1 MYIFARL
8 DKSVL
13 LNTCLFFTYFLM
25 LVWVNNS
32 YLYSLHHYMGAA
44 EKNFDFG
51 LCVYLLCLGFACAL
65 LCGGSIRR
73 PGDLLITLMVM
84 VLVPHALV
92 LNGANRFTP
101 DSSAWSGVS
110 LAVAMGVLLIGL
122 LNKIRFR
129 PLEDGQGASSGR
141 ALILLAAF
149 NLAVLAFIL
158 MKSIGYFSF
167 DFGGQYVRRL
177 IAREVFTAGSVSA
190 YLASIGTQAFFP
202 VLFAWGLYNRRPF
215 YILLGCLN
223 VLILWGAF
231 GQKYPFIVLGLIYGL
246 MLYFRRFGQIKLSWV
261 VTAMLLVLLAGVIE
275 YEAFGYSYLND
286 YLLRRAFI
294 VPSTLLGAVDQFVGQ
309 FGANV
314 YADTLLA
321 TLFGHGRGES
331 LTFQLGT
338 DIYDNPD
345 LNANVNFLAIAYMQL
360 GYWGVLI
367 ESLFVAGIVILMNF
381 LFSRYRAFM
390 AIPVAM
396 LFTTKILE
404 QSLLTVLLSSGV
416 FVMLMVLILMSVP
429 SGSSLRPRLRHKT

>member
-1 MYIFARL
+1 MYILARL

-13 LNTCLFFTYFLM
+13 LITWLFFAYFLV

-32 YLYSLHHYMGAA
+32 YLYPLYHYMGAA
-44 EKNFDFG
+44 ERDFSFG
-51 LCVYLLCLGFACAL
+51 LCVYLFCLGLACAL
-65 LCGGSIRR
+65 LCGDSIRR
-73 PGDLLITLMVM
+73 PGDLLVALIVM

-92 LNGANRFTP
+92 LNGANLFSP
-101 DSSAWSGVS
+101 NAEPWSGVS
-110 LAVAMGVLLIGL
+110 LAVASGVLLIGL
-122 LNKIRFR
+122 VNKIYFR
-129 PLEDGQGASSGR
+129 PCKDVQGVSGGR
-141 ALILLAAF
+141 ALVLLATL
-149 NLAVLAFIL
+149 NLAVLVFIL

-177 IAREVFTAGSVSA
+177 IAREVFAAGSVNA

-261 VTAMLLVLLAGVIE
+261 ITAMLLVLFVGAIE
-275 YEAFGYSYLND
+275 YEVFGYSYLND
-286 YLLRRAFI
+286 YLLRRVFI

-331 LTFQLGT
+331 LTFQLGAE
-338 DIYDNPD
+338 IYNNPD

-367 ESLFVAGIVILMNF
+367 ESLFIAGIVILMNF
-381 LFSRYRAFM
+381 LFSRYQALM
-390 AIPVAM
+390 AVPVAM
-396 LFTTKILE
+396 LLTTKILE
-404 QSLLTVLLSSGV
+404 QSLLTVMLGSGGG
-416 FVMLMVLILMSVP
+416 VMLMVLILMSLP
-429 SGSSLRPRLRHKT
+429 FGSSLRHKA

>member
-1 MYIFARL
+1 MYVLARL

-13 LNTCLFFTYFLM
+13 LNTWLFFAYFLV

-32 YLYSLHHYMGAA
+32 YLYPLYHYMGAA

-73 PGDLLITLMVM
+73 PGDLLVTLMVM
-84 VLVPHALV
+84 VLVPHAMV
-92 LNGANRFTP
+92 LNGANRFSP
-101 DSSAWSGVS
+101 DSTPWSGVS
-110 LAVAMGVLLIGL
+110 LAVASGVLLIGL
-122 LNKIRFR
+122 VNKVRFR
-129 PLEDGQGASSGR
+129 PREEGQGASGGR
-141 ALILLAAF
+141 ALVLLAAI
-149 NLAVLAFIL
+149 NVTVLAFIL
-158 MKSIGYFSF
+158 MKSIGHFSF

-177 IAREVFTAGSVSA
+177 IAREVFAAGSVNA

-202 VLFAWGLYNRRPF
+202 VLFAWGVYNRRPF
-215 YILLGCLN
+215 FILLGCLN

-246 MLYFRRFGQIKLSWV
+246 MLYFRRFGQIKVSWV
-261 VTAMLLVLLAGVIE
+261 ISAVLLVLLAGAIE

-309 FGANV
+309 FGVNF

-321 TLFGHGRGES
+321 SLFGHGRGES

-338 DIYDNPD
+338 EIYNNPD
-345 LNANVNFLAIAYMQL
+345 MNANVNFLAIAYMQL

-367 ESLFVAGIVILMNF
+367 ESLFVAGGVILMNF
-381 LFSRYRAFM
+381 LFSRYLAFM
-390 AIPVAM
+390 AVPVAM

-404 QSLLTVLLSSGV
+404 QSLLTVLLGSGV
-416 FVMLMVLILMSVP
+416 FVMLIVLLLMSLP
-429 SGSSLRPRLRHKT
+429 FGYSSRLKA

>member
-1 MYIFARL
+1 MYVLARL

-13 LNTCLFFTYFLM
+13 LNTWLFFAYFLV

-32 YLYSLHHYMGAA
+32 YLYPLYHYMGAA

-73 PGDLLITLMVM
+73 PGDLLVTLMVM
-84 VLVPHALV
+84 VLVPHAMV
-92 LNGANRFTP
+92 LNGANRFSP
-101 DSSAWSGVS
+101 DSTPWSGVS
-110 LAVAMGVLLIGL
+110 LAVASGVLLIGL
-122 LNKIRFR
+122 VNKVRFR
-129 PLEDGQGASSGR
+129 PLEDGQGASGGR
-141 ALILLAAF
+141 ALVLLAAI
-149 NLAVLAFIL
+149 NVTVLAFIL
-158 MKSIGYFSF
+158 MKSIGHFSF

-177 IAREVFTAGSVSA
+177 IAREVFAAGSVNA

-202 VLFAWGLYNRRPF
+202 VLFAWGVYNRRPF
-215 YILLGCLN
+215 FILLGCLN

-246 MLYFRRFGQIKLSWV
+246 MLYFRRFGQIKVSWV
-261 VTAMLLVLLAGVIE
+261 ISAVLLVLLAGAIE

-309 FGANV
+309 FGVNF

-321 TLFGHGRGES
+321 SLFGHGRGES

-338 DIYDNPD
+338 EIYNNPD
-345 LNANVNFLAIAYMQL
+345 MNANVNFLAIAYMQL

-367 ESLFVAGIVILMNF
+367 ESLFVAGVVILMNF
-381 LFSRYRAFM
+381 LFSRYLAFM
-390 AIPVAM
+390 AVPVAM

-404 QSLLTVLLSSGV
+404 QSLLTVLLGSGV
-416 FVMLMVLILMSVP
+416 FVMLIVLLLMSLP
-429 SGSSLRPRLRHKT
+429 FGYSSRLKA